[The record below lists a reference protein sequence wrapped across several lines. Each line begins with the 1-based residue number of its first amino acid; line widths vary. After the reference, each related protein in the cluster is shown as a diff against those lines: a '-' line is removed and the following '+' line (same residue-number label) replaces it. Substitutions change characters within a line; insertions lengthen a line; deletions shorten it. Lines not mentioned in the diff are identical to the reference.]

1 MGEALAIATATTQFI
16 EQTVKVVQLCK
27 KIYDK
32 VQEGP
37 EELRAWRLEL
47 EQLQTLVE
55 EIQRSPALNGSSAL
69 GSPTHGS
76 EPTIIKTIQSCTSVS
91 ADLCAIFDRFDF
103 HDSDPVGRKTWKAI
117 GGLAKESDIRD
128 LFTQLERLKSTL
140 ALQIQTANWYVIP
153 VYLTIILTPP

>member
-1 MGEALAIATATTQFI
+1 MGDALAIATATTQFT
-16 EQTVKVVQLCK
+16 EQTIKVVRLCK

-32 VQEGP
+32 VQDGP
-37 EELRAWRLEL
+37 EEVQAWRSEL

-55 EIQRSPALNGSSAL
+55 EVQRSPALNGQVLGSSAF

-91 ADLCAIFDRFDF
+91 TDLCAIFDRFDF
-103 HDSDPVGRKTWKAI
+103 HDSDTVGRKTWKAI

-128 LFTQLERLKSTL
+128 LFSQLERFKSTL
-140 ALQIQTANWYVIP
+140 ALQMQ
-153 VYLTIILTPP
+153 IINLQRGLA

>member
-1 MGEALAIATATTQFI
+1 MGDALAIATATTQFT
-16 EQTVKVVQLCK
+16 EQTIKVVRLCK

-32 VQEGP
+32 VQDGP
-37 EELRAWRLEL
+37 EEVRAWRSEL

-55 EIQRSPALNGSSAL
+55 EIQRSLVLNGQVLGSSVHGTPAL
-69 GSPTHGS
+69 GSD
-76 EPTIIKTIQSCTSVS
+76 PTIIKTIQSCTSVS
-91 ADLCAIFDRFDF
+91 TDLCAIFDRFDF

-140 ALQIQTANWYVIP
+140 ALQIQIVNS
-153 VYLTIILTPP
+153 